1 MQRNLN
7 RNAVNSQEFLS
18 LLQKMERLSQ
28 EDFDTALKLQEDFPY
43 FLIPKIVCA
52 RHEWDQSSGTVTPQL
67 HWAAVMSPDRKRLK
81 GLLTGT
87 VLLPFPFSTDDSK
100 LSEVADKKEDTAET
114 SVDKVETVP
123 QDPLPDDS
131 RSITSRANRD
141 EILRRLE
148 ENLKKIKNNDPRQPE
163 KGPSE
168 KKKEDETPPISEK
181 EADELSNPTAQ
192 KEQQQQINQRIKE
205 QRELIANFK
214 EKPIRLPKEQMDE
227 QHDLPDLSE
236 KSTHLNDNMLS
247 EGIARLLVKQNK
259 KPEAIEIYR
268 KLILKFP
275 EKKTYFADQI
285 EKLKA

>member
-81 GLLTGT
+81 GLLTGAI
-87 VLLPFPFSTDDSK
+87 LLPLPISTDDSR
-100 LSEVADKKEDTAET
+100 LSEPVDKKEVTVEP
-114 SVDKVETVP
+114 SVEKVETAP
-123 QDPLPDDS
+123 QVPLPDDS
-131 RSITSRANRD
+131 PTSPRPNRD

-148 ENLKKIKNNDPRQPE
+148 ENLKKIKNNDSRQSG

-168 KKKEDETPPISEK
+168 KKKEDEAPPISEK
-181 EADELSNPTAQ
+181 EADELIDPTAQ
-192 KEQQQQINQRIKE
+192 KEQHQRIKE
-205 QRELIANFK
+205 QRELISNFR

-227 QHDLPDLSE
+227 QHDQPDLSE

-247 EGIARLLVKQNK
+247 EGFARLLVKQNK

>member
-1 MQRNLN
+1 M
-7 RNAVNSQEFLS
+7 NSQEFLS

-28 EDFDTALKLQEDFPY
+28 EDFDTAQKLQEDFPY
-43 FLIPKIVCA
+43 FLIPKIVGA
-52 RHEWDQSSGTVTPQL
+52 RYEWDHSSGTATPQL
-67 HWAAVMSPDRKRLK
+67 HGAAVLSPDRKRLK

-87 VLLPFPFSTDDSK
+87 VLLPIPFSADDARQ
-100 LSEVADKKEDTAET
+100 SEPEDREEAPIET
-114 SVDKVETVP
+114 SVDNVEPTP
-123 QDPLPDDS
+123 QTPLPDDS
-131 RSITSRANRD
+131 PSTSSRPNRD

-148 ENLKKIKNNDPRQPE
+148 ENLKKIKNHDPRQSG

-168 KKKEDETPPISEK
+168 KKKEDETPPVSEK
-181 EADELSNPTAQ
+181 AEDELSAPIAE
-192 KEQQQQINQRIKE
+192 KEQRQLINQRIKE

-227 QHDLPDLSE
+227 QHDQPDLSE

-247 EGIARLLVKQNK
+247 EGFARLLVKQNK